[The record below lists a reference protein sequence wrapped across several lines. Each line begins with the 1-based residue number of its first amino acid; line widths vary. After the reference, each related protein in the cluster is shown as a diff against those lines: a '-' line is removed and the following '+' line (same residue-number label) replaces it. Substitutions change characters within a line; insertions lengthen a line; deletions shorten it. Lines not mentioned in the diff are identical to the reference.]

1 MSSQNVFTVSL
12 DAGAIILD
20 FNDIAS
26 DISGYTKKEV
36 LGKNWFEIFIP
47 DSNLVEVLEVFSDLF
62 HGQNTHWEFTNEIK
76 CKDGST
82 KTLKW
87 VNNIIKDEKNRP
99 SQIYSIG
106 VVI

>member
-1 MSSQNVFTVSL
+1 MSNKNIFTVSL

-20 FNDIAS
+20 FDDTSSN
-26 DISGYTKKEV
+26 ISGYTKKEV

-62 HGQNTHWEFTNEIK
+62 HGQNTHWEFTNNIR

-82 KTLKW
+82 KTIKW
-87 VNNIIKDEKNRP
+87 VNNIIKDDKNRP
-99 SQIYSIG
+99 TEIYSRG
-106 VVI
+106 VVV

>member
-1 MSSQNVFTVSL
+1 MSNKNVFAVSL

-20 FNDIAS
+20 FNHTAS
-26 DISGYTKKEV
+26 DVSGYTKKEV

-62 HGQNTHWEFTNEIK
+62 HGQSSHWEFTNDIR

-82 KTLKW
+82 KTIKW
-87 VNNIIKDEKNRP
+87 VNSIVKDEKNRP
-99 SQIYSIG
+99 TQIHSLG
-106 VVI
+106 EVV